1 MFIGLW
7 DGKVRRRRKDY
18 VYIHVKN
25 WASFGLKC
33 HINTLLLV
41 KLKAWLNW
49 KTRGKKDFLFLNMET
64 EEAITENKVGFLDSQ
79 SSVFLV
85 GKSQWNPFIAS
96 RTWLQGQ
103 LTLETQHRAHVL
115 WSLLTASQTEEI
127 NRGLGF

>member
-1 MFIGLW
+1 M
-7 DGKVRRRRKDY
+7 
-18 VYIHVKN
+18 
-25 WASFGLKC
+25 
-33 HINTLLLV
+33 
-41 KLKAWLNW
+41 
-49 KTRGKKDFLFLNMET
+49 FLNMET

-96 RTWLQGQ
+96 RSWLQRQ